1 MDTKTTTITP
11 PPTTTPSAIVRAVS
25 AVGVPLADNVQYI
38 GAHGRLLA
46 QTLHWLHRSLIL
58 RQVRFGRPALYSQIV
73 RVGVKSVGVITLI
86 SACIGLI
93 LALQMAP
100 PLREL
105 GQTDRI
111 ADLIA
116 LAIFRELGPLI
127 SAVVLVGFAGAS
139 IAAELG
145 TMVVGEEIEALEAHG
160 LNPVRFLVLPRVLA
174 TTLSMVVLCIIG
186 DLVAVISGGIVGVS
200 LLGIPAQIY
209 FDNTVGQLKP
219 SDFFTGLGKAA
230 AFGLIMGLIACHNGL
245 SVTGGAAGVGKA
257 TTNTVVHSVIAII
270 FADLIFTAVFYS
282 LGWT

>member
-1 MDTKTTTITP
+1 MPADANNTTNAP
-11 PPTTTPSAIVRAVS
+11 QEPSVIYRAVES
-25 AVGVPLADNVQYI
+25 VGTPLIDNVSYI

-46 QTLHWLHRSLIL
+46 QTLHWLHRSLVL
-58 RQVRFGRPALYSQIV
+58 RQVRFGRPAFYGQIV

-86 SACIGLI
+86 SSCIGLI

-100 PLREL
+100 PLADF
-105 GQTDRI
+105 GQTEKI
-111 ADLIA
+111 ANLIG

-174 TTLSMVVLCIIG
+174 TTLSMVVLCIFG
-186 DLVAVISGGIVGVS
+186 ELMAVISGGFVGVF
-200 LLGIPAQIY
+200 LLGLPALVY
-209 FDNTVGQLKP
+209 FDNTVQQLKAT
-219 SDFFTGLGKAA
+219 DFFTGLGKAG

-245 SVTGGAAGVGKA
+245 SVSGGAAGVGKA